1 MQRVYVGFLQPSFAA
16 QVWALVGHYGV
27 AWDDAFWS
35 GWVLARSW
43 LPARRTR
50 MQQFYDA
57 DSQKLQP
64 GSVMEDDLTVAGLG
78 RTELENLLS
87 RLLEQTGASLSAL
100 VTEQKHSAAADDDSP
115 PSPLVTELPTEDD
128 TPPWLVDAA
137 RHLDELKETDSV
149 QPGRGHTTQLSLAKP
164 APGCRLGLRLQHF
177 EGVVIVL
184 AVQPDSAAAAAGLR
198 VGDRLLEVAGAE
210 VTSGDQVAALL
221 GDAAGAVTISV
232 LRPEPP
238 EPPREEEAEPSP
250 ASPTPPAAELA
261 ARAEQH
267 KLEAWAHEQKATRV
281 EEQEEQ
287 AKRTAQEEAAL
298 ARARAVW
305 QSLDASAR
313 EQLSALPFPAARA
326 LLWTCTPCRR

>member
-1 MQRVYVGFLQPSFAA
+1 
-16 QVWALVGHYGV
+16 
-27 AWDDAFWS
+27 
-35 GWVLARSW
+35 
-43 LPARRTR
+43 
-50 MQQFYDA
+50 MQQFYEPSGDH
-57 DSQKLQP
+57 DKIP
-64 GSVMEDDLTVAGLG
+64 PEDDLTMAKLC
-78 RTELENLLS
+78 RSDLENLLS

-100 VTEQKHSAAADDDSP
+100 VAEQNHSEAAFDGTP
-115 PSPLVTELPTEDD
+115 PRAPLSPLVTELQRSPSAATEDD

-137 RHLDELKETDSV
+137 RQLHELNETGI
-149 QPGRGHTTQLSLAKP
+149 QPGGGHTTQLSLAKP
-164 APGCRLGLRLQHF
+164 AQGCRLGLRLQHF

-267 KLEAWAHEQKATRV
+267 KLEVWAHEQKATRV

-287 AKRTAQEEAAL
+287 AKRTAQEAAAL

>member
-1 MQRVYVGFLQPSFAA
+1 
-16 QVWALVGHYGV
+16 
-27 AWDDAFWS
+27 
-35 GWVLARSW
+35 
-43 LPARRTR
+43 

-164 APGCRLGLRLQHF
+164 APGCRLGLRLQHCA
-177 EGVVIVL
+177 GVVLVL
-184 AVQPDSAAAAAGLR
+184 AVQPDSAAASAGLR

-210 VTSGDQVAALL
+210 VTSGDQAAALL
-221 GDAAGAVTISV
+221 RGAAGAVTISV
-232 LRPEPP
+232 LRSEPP
-238 EPPREEEAEPSP
+238 EPARGEGAEAGASP
-250 ASPTPPAAELA
+250 ASPSSPASRAAELA

-267 KLEAWAHEQKATRV
+267 KLEAWAHEQKATRA

-298 ARARAVW
+298 ARAHAVW
-305 QSLDASAR
+305 QALDTSAR
-313 EQLSALPFPAARA
+313 EQLSVLPFPAVHA

>member
-1 MQRVYVGFLQPSFAA
+1 
-16 QVWALVGHYGV
+16 
-27 AWDDAFWS
+27 
-35 GWVLARSW
+35 
-43 LPARRTR
+43 
-50 MQQFYDA
+50 MQQFYEPNGA
-57 DSQKLQP
+57 TNKTLP
-64 GSVMEDDLTVAGLG
+64 EDDLTVAGLD
-78 RTELENLLS
+78 RSELENLLS

-100 VTEQKHSAAADDDSP
+100 VAEQEHSADDDSP
-115 PSPLVTELPTEDD
+115 PSASPSPLVTELQSAAATEDD

-137 RHLDELKETDSV
+137 RHLHELKETDSV
-149 QPGRGHTTQLSLAKP
+149 HPGGGHTTQLSLAKP
-164 APGCRLGLRLQHF
+164 AQGCRLGLRLQHF

-184 AVQPDSAAAAAGLR
+184 AVQPDTPAAAAGLR

-221 GDAAGAVTISV
+221 GDAASAVTILV

-238 EPPREEEAEPSP
+238 EPPKEEAEAPP
-250 ASPTPPAAELA
+250 ASSASPAAELA

>member
-1 MQRVYVGFLQPSFAA
+1 ME
-16 QVWALVGHYGV
+16 
-27 AWDDAFWS
+27 
-35 GWVLARSW
+35 
-43 LPARRTR
+43 
-50 MQQFYDA
+50 QFYEPNGETN
-57 DSQKLQP
+57 KVLP
-64 GSVMEDDLTVAGLG
+64 EDDLTVARLG
-78 RTELENLLS
+78 RSELENLLS
-87 RLLEQTGASLSAL
+87 RLLEETGASLSEL
-100 VTEQKHSAAADDDSP
+100 VAEQKHSAATDDNTSP
-115 PSPLVTELPTEDD
+115 SASLSPLVTEPQRAKPAMAAGGTGAAQERVLLQPQTEDD

-137 RHLDELKETDSV
+137 RHLHELKETDSV
-149 QPGRGHTTQLSLAKP
+149 QPGGGHTTQLSLAKP
-164 APGCRLGLRLQHF
+164 AQGCRLGLRLQHF

-210 VTSGDQVAALL
+210 VTSGDQVAAML
-221 GDAAGAVTISV
+221 GDAAGAVSISV

-238 EPPREEEAEPSP
+238 EPPKEEAEAPP
-250 ASPTPPAAELA
+250 ASPAAELA

>member
-1 MQRVYVGFLQPSFAA
+1 ME
-16 QVWALVGHYGV
+16 
-27 AWDDAFWS
+27 
-35 GWVLARSW
+35 
-43 LPARRTR
+43 
-50 MQQFYDA
+50 QFYEPNGETN
-57 DSQKLQP
+57 KVLP
-64 GSVMEDDLTVAGLG
+64 EDDLTVARLG
-78 RTELENLLS
+78 RSELENLLS
-87 RLLEQTGASLSAL
+87 RLLEETGASLSAL
-100 VTEQKHSAAADDDSP
+100 VAEQKHSAATDDDTSP
-115 PSPLVTELPTEDD
+115 SASLSPMVTEPQRAKPAMAAGGTVAGVAQPQTEDD

-137 RHLDELKETDSV
+137 RHLHELKETDSV
-149 QPGRGHTTQLSLAKP
+149 QPGGGHTTQLSLAKP
-164 APGCRLGLRLQHF
+164 AQGCRLGLRLQHF

-210 VTSGDQVAALL
+210 VTSGDQVAAML
-221 GDAAGAVTISV
+221 GDAAGAVSISV

-238 EPPREEEAEPSP
+238 EPPKEEAEAPP
-250 ASPTPPAAELA
+250 ASPAAELA

>member
-1 MQRVYVGFLQPSFAA
+1 
-16 QVWALVGHYGV
+16 
-27 AWDDAFWS
+27 
-35 GWVLARSW
+35 
-43 LPARRTR
+43 
-50 MQQFYDA
+50 MQQFYEPN
-57 DSQKLQP
+57 SETNKVLP
-64 GSVMEDDLTVAGLG
+64 EDDLTVARLG
-78 RTELENLLS
+78 RSELENLLS
-87 RLLEQTGASLSAL
+87 RLLEETGASLSAL
-100 VTEQKHSAAADDDSP
+100 VAEQKHSAATDDDTSP
-115 PSPLVTELPTEDD
+115 SASLSPMVTEPQRAKPAMAAGGTGAWVAQPQTEDD

-137 RHLDELKETDSV
+137 RHLHELKETDSV
-149 QPGRGHTTQLSLAKP
+149 QPGGGHTTQLSLAKP
-164 APGCRLGLRLQHF
+164 AQGCRLGLRLQHF

-210 VTSGDQVAALL
+210 VTSGDQVVALL

-238 EPPREEEAEPSP
+238 EPPKEEAEAPP
-250 ASPTPPAAELA
+250 ASPVAELA